1 MKPRLIAVMAI
12 IAVLAAGSAYAA
24 STDPDTFVFVTFGEV
39 DSLDPA
45 YCYDTASGEIIHQL
59 YDNLIAYKGSSL
71 DELIPMLATEIPTV
85 ENGLASA
92 DGTVFSFPI
101 RKDVKF
107 HSGHVLTP
115 EDVEYSF
122 ERAMLVDPDGGP
134 VWMFFEPLLGVFS
147 LRDVVKMAGGDPEF
161 EDPSELSEEVV
172 QKVYDLVDATVEVE
186 GDSVVFKLAN
196 PYPPFLQILA
206 KGGSWSSI
214 ISKEWMIANG
224 DWDGQPTSWPKW
236 HNPAKAD
243 MTLYAKANG
252 TGPFKLN
259 IWDTATG
266 QVIFDRFDDYWQG
279 PAKLERVVAKY
290 VDEPATRLLLL
301 KTGDADAA
309 LIQNMYLDQVRGVE
323 GIVVEEHLPVIA
335 NTALIFN
342 YSIPIEGNEDIVGSG
357 QLDGRG
363 IPSDFFNDVHV
374 RKAFCMAYD
383 YDAYIDEVALGAG
396 SKPVG
401 PAPSSLP
408 YVDTTQAWY
417 DFDLKAAAEEFK
429 KAFDGELWEKG
440 FQLTLLYNTG
450 NDQRKTAAEIL
461 EFGIEQI
468 NPKFQID
475 VRGME
480 WATYLDRLRASAL
493 PVFFLGWHMDFPDAH
508 NFYMPYL
515 HSTGDFSGYC
525 GDNMIAM
532 AKEYFDDL
540 IEAGIKT
547 TDPEERAAIYGELQK
562 RAKDLAASMYY
573 IDSED
578 HRVYRDWV
586 KGFVYNPAY
595 SANYDFY
602 SIWKEVN

>member
-1 MKPRLIAVMAI
+1 MKPRLIAFIAI
-12 IAVLAAGSAYAA
+12 IAVVAAGSACAA
-24 STDPDTFVFVTFGEV
+24 STDPNTFVLVTFGEV

-59 YDNLIAYKGSSL
+59 YDNLVAYKGSSL
-71 DELIPMLATEIPTV
+71 DELIPMLATEVPTE

-92 DGTVFSFPI
+92 DGTVFKFPI
-101 RKDVKF
+101 RKGVKF

-122 ERAMLVDPDGGP
+122 ERAMLVDDGGP

-147 LRDVVKMAGGDPEF
+147 LRDVVAMAGGDPEF
-161 EDPSELSEEVV
+161 EDPSELSEEVI

-383 YDAYIDEVALGAG
+383 YDAYINEVALGAG

-475 VRGME
+475 VRGMGGP
-480 WATYLDRLRASAL
+480 TYLDRLRDAICRSSS
-493 PVFFLGWHMDFPDAH
+493 PDGTWTSLT
-508 NFYMPYL
+508 PTTSTCRTL

-532 AKEYFDDL
+532 AKE
-540 IEAGIKT
+540 
-547 TDPEERAAIYGELQK
+547 
-562 RAKDLAASMYY
+562 
-573 IDSED
+573 
-578 HRVYRDWV
+578 
-586 KGFVYNPAY
+586 
-595 SANYDFY
+595 
-602 SIWKEVN
+602 